1 MDIKKSQQ
9 SLKNWTK
16 QKWRT
21 KSGKKSSET
30 GERYLPE
37 KAIKSLSASQYAAGT
52 KRKREA
58 MSKGKERASYTEAE
72 AKAFLRAT
80 NKKRKDK
87 K

>member
-1 MDIKKSQQ
+1 MAVKKSQQ
-9 SLKNWTK
+9 SLRNWTK

-21 KSGKKSSET
+21 KSGEKSSET

-80 NKKRKDK
+80 NKKRKNK